1 VGEVVPGGGG
11 NRMMAPPAR
20 TGCSWL
26 AAAVIAAA
34 TALPAAAADP
44 SGQVAEPA
52 GLWTGPMVSDTP
64 ATLEGAQVIDVAA
77 LERLIAQR
85 PLLVDVGPADRKP
98 DNLPADRIWKPVH
111 RSIPG
116 AVWFPGAGPGDLSGD
131 KVEALLG
138 RIGELTGGNKAAPVV
153 TFCQPGCWG
162 SWNVGKRLVQAG
174 YTAVHWFP
182 AGVSGWQ
189 ERNDT
194 QLVEPQHGWTAKAP
208 TGQGVPAQ

>member
-1 VGEVVPGGGG
+1 MG
-11 NRMMAPPAR
+11 RPAR
-20 TGCSWL
+20 GQPWL
-26 AAAVIAAA
+26 AAIAIAAA
-34 TALPAAAADP
+34 MAFPAAAAEHA
-44 SGQVAEPA
+44 GHAAEPA

-64 ATLEGAQVIDVAA
+64 ATLEGAQVVDVPA
-77 LERLIAQR
+77 LEQMIAQR
-85 PLLVDVGPADRKP
+85 PLLIDVGPADRRP
-98 DNLPADRIWKPVH
+98 DNLPVDTIWKPVH

-116 AVWFPGAGPGDLSGD
+116 AVWFPGAGPGDLPAD
-131 KVEALLG
+131 KVAALLR
-138 RIGELTGGNKAAPVV
+138 RIDELTDGDKAAPVV

-194 QLVEPQHGWTAKAP
+194 RLVEPEDGWTAKPPAN
-208 TGQGVPAQ
+208 QGDPAG